1 MNDHDEMALTISAP
15 LYEAPDEHNTGGPA
29 PGPVAV
35 DPVKAKFRAPTG
47 GRLRWVVALV
57 ATSLVLAGA
66 VGLAAVAGA
75 GNSTSPT
82 LAYVPANALA
92 YAEARLDLP
101 GNQRDEATRFLARLP
116 GLLDSTSLPLK
127 IGRALDGM
135 MGSVAGGRLSYTRDL
150 EPWFAGPAAVALL
163 PPPTSTD
170 ETSAAGTKRPRPAV
184 LIAVKDRPQVEA
196 FLDKL
201 RAEAIA
207 QGATVT
213 PVAVGGTDGWT
224 IAPKD
229 GPGITVALTED
240 MLVASERPEDL
251 ALLMDTKA
259 GRVPGLAGSEAFG
272 AATAGAPADRIG
284 SAFVRAELMGDLL
297 AASASDGAAAG
308 LPAGLLTA
316 AKLPDWFFATL
327 RAEGDRLVIDGRS
340 AAVAGSTPAPVR
352 PSEIVGGVPSNAI
365 AYAESHEA
373 GKLIGELLR
382 AVRSSPET
390 ASQLKQFDQLEPFLG
405 VSLDAFFDFVKDAA
419 LVVVP
424 PAAGSDAP
432 QVGLVASL
440 TDESVAAARL
450 TRLRALL
457 ALGGDRVGAR
467 VTTESYGLA
476 TVVTVTF
483 TQPSDG
489 GAGASGLPFDSISWA
504 LDRDRLVV
512 GLTPAFVKA
521 ILDTPAGEGLGD
533 DPAFQAKLA
542 QAGGPAT
549 AGLAYID
556 LRGLLGL
563 VDGAAG
569 SIPGDMAGRMAAFEP
584 YLDVLDSIV
593 AVRGRDGDTPTIR
606 IVLTTRP
613 TAQEAPPEPRS
624 PAP

>member
-1 MNDHDEMALTISAP
+1 MSNHDEAVLASPAP
-15 LYEAPDEHNTGGPA
+15 VQEAPNEHNTGGPA

-35 DPVKAKFRAPTG
+35 DPVRAKLRAPAG
-47 GRLRWVVALV
+47 GRLRWVVALL

-66 VGLAAVAGA
+66 VGLAAVAGG

-82 LAYVPANALA
+82 LAYVPADALA

-101 GNQRDEATRFLARLP
+101 GNQREEATRFLARLP

-170 ETSAAGTKRPRPAV
+170 ETSAAGTTRPRPAV
-184 LIAVKDRPQVEA
+184 LIAVKDRPQAEA
-196 FLDKL
+196 FLEKL
-201 RAEAIA
+201 RAEASA

-213 PVAVGGTDGWT
+213 PVAVGGADGWT
-224 IAPKD
+224 IARKD
-229 GPGITVALTED
+229 GPGVTVALTED

-259 GRVPGLAGSEAFG
+259 GRVPGLAGSEAFR

-297 AASASDGAAAG
+297 AASASGGAAAG

-316 AKLPDWFFATL
+316 AKLPDWVFATL

-373 GKLIGELLR
+373 GKLIGELVR
-382 AVRSSPET
+382 ALRSSPET
-390 ASQLKQFDQLEPFLG
+390 ASQLQQFDQLEPLLG
-405 VSLDAFFDFVKDAA
+405 VSLDAFFDFVNDAA
-419 LVVVP
+419 LVVLP

-489 GAGASGLPFDSISWA
+489 AGASGLPFDSISWA
-504 LDRDRLVV
+504 LDRGRVVV
-512 GLTPAFVKA
+512 GLTPEFVKT

-542 QAGGPAT
+542 RAGGPAT

-563 VDGAAG
+563 ADGAAG

-613 TAQEAPPEPRS
+613 TAPEAPPEPRS